1 MDRAKLFKKWDKIA
15 LKNKDSWLKDYISE
29 IKKGNYLDTDFID
42 YQGFRLF
49 LITKKADIEEAIK
62 SFNSNVSE
70 GDVDFNDAGWGLYLV
85 ATDRGNDLATQLSEY
100 GEA

>member
-1 MDRAKLFKKWDKIA
+1 MDRAKLFEEWDEIA

-29 IKKGNYLDTDFID
+29 IKKDNYLDVDFLD
-42 YQGFRLF
+42 YQGFRIF
-49 LITKKADIEEAIK
+49 LETEKDTITKAIRDFKA
-62 SFNSNVSE
+62 NS
-70 GDVDFNDAGWGLYLV
+70 GDGNINFNDAGWGLYLI

>member
-1 MDRAKLFKKWDKIA
+1 MDRAKLFDKWDDVVVE
-15 LKNKDSWLKDYISE
+15 NKDSWLKDYISE
-29 IKKGNYLDTDFID
+29 IKKDNYLDIDFLD

-49 LITKKADIEEAIK
+49 LETEKDMIEKVIRDFK
-62 SFNSNVSE
+62 SKVGGEVN
-70 GDVDFNDAGWGLYLV
+70 FNDAGWGLYLV

>member
-1 MDRAKLFKKWDKIA
+1 MDRAKLFEKWDKIA
-15 LKNKDSWLKDYISE
+15 LKNKNSWLKDYISE

-49 LITKKADIEEAIK
+49 LETEKDAIEKAIGDFK
-62 SFNSNVSE
+62 SNSGDDVS
-70 GDVDFNDAGWGLYLV
+70 FNDAGWGLYLI
-85 ATDRGNDLATQLSEY
+85 ATDRGDDLSAQISEY